1 MRETNPL
8 GYTGLPR
15 RVTNR
20 QKSKKCF
27 SIEINRRFFY
37 VDFAIGKEAELGRCC
52 ARPHYRAELDENE
65 RSTHQLVAPA
75 VC

>member
-1 MRETNPL
+1 M
-8 GYTGLPR
+8 
-15 RVTNR
+15 
-20 QKSKKCF
+20 F
-27 SIEINRRFFY
+27 SIEINRRFFF
-37 VDFAIGKEAELGRCC
+37 VDFAIGKGAELGRCC